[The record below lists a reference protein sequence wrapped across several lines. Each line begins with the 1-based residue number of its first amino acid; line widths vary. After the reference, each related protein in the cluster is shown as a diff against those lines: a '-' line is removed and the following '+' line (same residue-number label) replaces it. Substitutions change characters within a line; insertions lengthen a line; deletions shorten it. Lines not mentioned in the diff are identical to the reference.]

1 MERLKNKILKWKD
14 LKGQSFRGIGDAI
27 GVSKSTIERAVKGNF
42 EIKFEVLLKLV
53 KYLCDDE
60 KEQFQCIE
68 DYILNVSGNLNLE
81 KVMCFCHVMG
91 EYELLEQLI
100 FKHEENIEVKKY
112 ITFYKIQNKR
122 NKNEMRGQRLL
133 DELYKHNISAYPE
146 CQVLSNILKMES
158 MYDKQNYH
166 AIVPFADIVRVELD
180 KIGKEDED
188 KIKNTDGVQDYV
200 SHEPKKR
207 KGKVD
212 RTYIKECLEM
222 KFKERL
228 AYIYL
233 MRNDLVNCRKV
244 CKEIL
249 SSKLDIMMV
258 KATAWCCF
266 GESFTFESLEK
277 ASKFIKKAISICKK
291 LSVPQKAQKYIAFTS
306 TLAHLHIENN
316 YRLEDIDL
324 ESIHKSEKAYY
335 ECLYGNWQLGM
346 KLYDEIR
353 RKGFTSFQMY
363 SYSKIMNDIIGLKKA
378 LELFELSGNIFYS
391 QYVKRLLMKEEVKVV
406 E

>member
-1 MERLKNKILKWKD
+1 MEKLKEIILKRKEI
-14 LKGQSFRGIGDAI
+14 KGESFRTIGDAV

-42 EIKFEVLLKLV
+42 EMKFEVFLKLI
-53 KYLCDDE
+53 KYLFDDE
-60 KEQFQCIE
+60 KEQVQCIE

-91 EYELLEQLI
+91 EYELLEHLI
-100 FKHEENIEVKKY
+100 LKHERNSELKKY
-112 ITFYKIQNKR
+112 ITLYKIQNKR
-122 NKNEMRGQRLL
+122 NKNEMRGQKLL
-133 DELYKHNISAYPE
+133 DELYKHNISVYPE
-146 CQVLSNILKMES
+146 CQVLSNILKMEG

-180 KIGKEDED
+180 KIGKEGEN
-188 KIKNTDGVQDYV
+188 KIKNTDDAQNHV
-200 SHEPKKR
+200 SLESKKR
-207 KGKVD
+207 KGKID

-233 MRNDLVNCRKV
+233 MRNDLINCRKI

-249 SSKLDIMMV
+249 SSKLDIMMI
-258 KATAWCCF
+258 KATAWCCL
-266 GESFTFESLEK
+266 GESFTFESVEK
-277 ASKFIKKAISICKK
+277 SSKFIKKAISICEK
-291 LSVPQKAQKYIAFTS
+291 LHVPQKAQKYIAFTS

-324 ESIHKSEKAYY
+324 ESIHKSERAYY
-335 ECLYGNWQLGM
+335 ECLYGDWNVGM
-346 KLYDEIR
+346 KLYAEIR
-353 RKGFTSFQMY
+353 KEGFTSFQLY
-363 SYSKIMNDIIGLKKA
+363 SYSKVTNDIIGLKKA
-378 LELFELSGNIFYS
+378 LELFELSGNVFYS
-391 QYVKRLLMKEEVKVV
+391 GYVKRLLMKDEVVAV

>member
-1 MERLKNKILKWKD
+1 MEKLQEIILKRKEM
-14 LKGQSFRGIGDAI
+14 KGESFRTIGDAI

-53 KYLCDDE
+53 KHLCDDE

-68 DYILNVSGNLNLE
+68 NYILNVSGNLNLE

-91 EYELLEQLI
+91 EYELLEKLI
-100 FKHEENIEVKKY
+100 SKHEENIEVKKY
-112 ITFYKIQNKR
+112 IILYKIQNKR
-122 NKNEMRGQRLL
+122 NKNEMRGQKLL

-188 KIKNTDGVQDYV
+188 KIKNTDGVQDYS

-207 KGKVD
+207 KGKID

-233 MRNDLVNCRKV
+233 MRNDLVNCREI

-249 SSKLDIMMV
+249 SSKLDIMMI
-258 KATAWCCF
+258 KATAWCCY

-277 ASKFIKKAISICKK
+277 ASKFIKKAISICEK
-291 LSVPQKAQKYIAFTS
+291 LNVPQKAQKYIAFTS

-335 ECLYGNWQLGM
+335 ECLYGDWELGM
-346 KLYDEIR
+346 RVYAEL
-353 RKGFTSFQMY
+353 RKNGFTSFQLY
-363 SYSKIMNDIIGLKKA
+363 SYSKVTNDIIGLKKA

-391 QYVKRLLMKEEVKVV
+391 GYVKRLLMKDEVKAV